1 MTIDFKGNHF
11 PKSVIL
17 YAVFFYVRYGVSYR
31 DLEEIMAERG
41 VEIDHATLNR
51 WVVKFSPLIA
61 ANAQARKKPTAV
73 SWRMDETYIKVRGK
87 WMYHYR
93 AVDRDGQTLD
103 FMLSERRDAAAARRF
118 FKRAV
123 AVNGVPE
130 RIAIDKSGANLAGL
144 QKLNVIL
151 KFTGVGRII
160 GIVQSK
166 YLNNIVEQ
174 DHRFIKRITRPMLGF
189 KAFHSADA
197 TLAGIETAHMI
208 RKGQLGQ
215 ARPLRIQAVRHPRS
229 ITVSSENYSPA
240 NRKLC
245 DRTFHSASATLQGIE
260 VAHMIRKGQIGSKG
274 QSVFQAIASLAA

>member
-1 MTIDFKGNHF
+1 MWVFEFESERPTVTIDFKGNHF

-17 YAVFFYVRYGVSYR
+17 YAVFFNVRYAVSYR

-41 VEIDHATLNR
+41 VEIYHATLNR

-61 ANAQARKKPTAV
+61 ASAQARKKPTAV
-73 SWRMDETYIKVRGK
+73 SWRKDEAYIKVRGE
-87 WMYHYR
+87 WTYLYR
-93 AVDRDGQTLD
+93 FVDRDGQTLN
-103 FMLSERRDAAAARRF
+103 FMPSERRHAAAARRF

-123 AVNGVPE
+123 GTTGVLD

-144 QKLNVIL
+144 QSLNVIL
-151 KFTGVGRII
+151 KFTGTGQII
-160 GIVQSK
+160 NIAPSK

-189 KAFHSADA
+189 KSVHCAAA

-215 ARPLRIQAVRHPRS
+215 IGL
-229 ITVSSENYSPA
+229 SPFKQCA
-240 NRKLC
+240 
-245 DRTFHSASATLQGIE
+245 A
-260 VAHMIRKGQIGSKG
+260 
-274 QSVFQAIASLAA
+274 LAA